1 MKAASAG
8 QDEAAPTGAPRA
20 EPACPWVRPGP
31 TPQQRRR
38 DLYLGLS
45 MAALGLL
52 GVVLANSMGSFPL
65 GDPPAWPEQLGW
77 TVAGSLPLIWRRSH
91 PELSTSVIAAVFIA
105 AQVRHNP
112 DVFVASASLFVAVYT
127 LGAWGRDRRLSARL
141 RIGIIVAM
149 FTWLVIAA
157 GLSIASAESS
167 FPGAAGPISPLVAA
181 AITTVLF
188 NLAFFLIA
196 YLLGNRTWTSALRQH
211 ELEVQAEELRRSRA
225 ENAERAVTRERVRIA
240 RELHDVVAHHVS
252 VMGVQAS
259 ASRRVMDKD
268 PAKAKLA
275 LAAVEQ
281 SARTAVDEL
290 RRMLGVLRDAG
301 AGDAALGYGLDQ
313 VDSLF
318 QGARDAGLAVE
329 YSVHGT
335 PVPLPESI
343 SLAGYR
349 VVQEAVTNTIKH
361 ARANAVDV
369 RIRYLRREVEVE
381 VTDDG
386 RTAPASP
393 RTRPGGGGGLG
404 LIGMRE
410 RVAAH
415 DGSLEVGARTD
426 GGFRVRARFP
436 IAEAGATEAGIGGLR
451 RAGEGA

>member
-1 MKAASAG
+1 MDSA
-8 QDEAAPTGAPRA
+8 R
-20 EPACPWVRPGP
+20 PWVRPGP
-31 TPQQRRR
+31 TRQQRQR

-52 GVVLANSMGSFPL
+52 SVMLSTSMGSFPL
-65 GDPPAWPEQLGW
+65 GTPPPWPERLAW
-77 TVAGSLPLIWRRSH
+77 VVAGGLPLIWRRSH
-91 PELSTSVIAAVFIA
+91 PEISTVVLAAIFIT
-105 AQVRHNP
+105 AQVRHSP
-112 DVFVASASLFVAVYT
+112 EVPVASAGLFIAVYS
-127 LGAWGRDRRLSARL
+127 LGVWGRDRRLSARI
-141 RIGIIVAM
+141 RIGVIAAM
-149 FTWLVIAA
+149 FAWLVIGA
-157 GLSIASAESS
+157 GMSIASIESDLPDGS
-167 FPGAAGPISPLVAA
+167 GPISPFVAA
-181 AITTVLF
+181 VITTVLF
-188 NLAFFLIA
+188 NVAFFLLA

-225 ENAERAVTRERVRIA
+225 ENAERAVNQERVRIA

-259 ASRRVMDKD
+259 ASRRVMDRD
-268 PAKAKLA
+268 PEKAKTA

-290 RRMLGVLRDAG
+290 RRMLGVLRNAG
-301 AGDAALGYGLDQ
+301 AADEALGYGLEQ
-313 VDSLF
+313 VDSLL

-329 YSVHGT
+329 YKIYGT
-335 PVPLPESI
+335 PVPVPESI

-349 VVQEAVTNTIKH
+349 VVQEAMTNTIKH
-361 ARANAVDV
+361 ARASAVDV

-386 RTAPASP
+386 RTGRAASSG
-393 RTRPGGGGGLG
+393 TGGLG

-415 DGSLEVGARTD
+415 DGSLEVGARPA

-436 IAEAGATEAGIGGLR
+436 IAQADAGDVSPGTASG
-451 RAGEGA
+451 RAGEGS

>member
-1 MKAASAG
+1 
-8 QDEAAPTGAPRA
+8 
-20 EPACPWVRPGP
+20 
-31 TPQQRRR
+31 
-38 DLYLGLS
+38 

-52 GVVLANSMGSFPL
+52 SVVLSNSMGSFPL
-65 GDPPAWPEQLGW
+65 GTPPAWPEQLGW
-77 TVAGSLPLIWRRSH
+77 AVAGGLPLIWRRSH
-91 PELSTSVIAAVFIA
+91 PEISTSVLAAIFIA
-105 AQVRHNP
+105 AQVRHVP
-112 DVFVASASLFVAVYT
+112 EVWVASTTLFVAVYS
-127 LGAWGRDRRLSARL
+127 LGAWGRDRRLSVWI
-141 RIGIIVAM
+141 RIGVIVAM
-149 FTWLVIAA
+149 FVWLVIAA
-157 GLSIASAESS
+157 GLSIASAESN
-167 FPGAAGPISPLVAA
+167 FPGAAGPISPLVAV

-188 NLAFFLIA
+188 NSAFFLLA

-211 ELEVQAEELRRSRA
+211 ELEMQAEELRRSRA
-225 ENAERAVTRERVRIA
+225 ENAERAVTQERVRIA

-268 PAKAKLA
+268 PDKAKTA

-301 AGDAALGYGLDQ
+301 AADGALGYGLEQ
-313 VDSLF
+313 VDSLL

-329 YSVHGT
+329 YKIYGT
-335 PVPLPESI
+335 PVPVPESV

-349 VVQEAVTNTIKH
+349 VVQEAMTNTIKH
-361 ARANAVDV
+361 ARASAVDV

-386 RTAPASP
+386 RTGLAAVPGRSP
-393 RTRPGGGGGLG
+393 TGGGGLG

-415 DGSLEVGARTD
+415 DGSLEVGARAG

-436 IAEAGATEAGIGGLR
+436 IAPAGAAG
-451 RAGEGA
+451 ASPVTATA

>member
-1 MKAASAG
+1 MEAGSAG
-8 QDEAAPTGAPRA
+8 QDDATPTGAPGNA
-20 EPACPWVRPGP
+20 PARPWVRPGP
-31 TPQQRRR
+31 TRQQRRR
-38 DLYLGLS
+38 DLSLGLS
-45 MAALGLL
+45 MAALGLVS
-52 GVVLANSMGSFPL
+52 VVLSNSMGSFPL
-65 GDPPAWPEQLGW
+65 GTPPSWPEQ
-77 TVAGSLPLIWRRSH
+77 VAWAVACGLPLVWRRSH
-91 PELSTSVIAAVFIA
+91 PELSTAVLAVIFIA
-105 AQVRHNP
+105 AQVRNSP
-112 DVFVASASLFVAVYT
+112 ETLVASATLFVAVYS
-127 LGAWGRDRRLSARL
+127 LGAWGRDRRLAARI
-141 RIGIIVAM
+141 RIGVIAAM
-149 FTWLVIAA
+149 FAWLAIAA
-157 GLSIASAESS
+157 GLSVASVESN

-188 NLAFFLIA
+188 NCAFFLLA

-225 ENAERAVTRERVRIA
+225 ENAERAVTQERVRIA

-268 PAKAKLA
+268 PDKAKTA

-301 AGDAALGYGLDQ
+301 AADGALGYGLEQ
-313 VDSLF
+313 VDSLL

-329 YSVHGT
+329 YTIYGT
-335 PVPLPESI
+335 PVPVPESV

-349 VVQEAVTNTIKH
+349 VVQEAMTNTIKH
-361 ARANAVDV
+361 ARASAVDV

-386 RTAPASP
+386 RTGLAAVPARSVGS
-393 RTRPGGGGGLG
+393 TGLG

-415 DGSLEVGARTD
+415 DGSLEVGARAG

-436 IAEAGATEAGIGGLR
+436 IAQAGAADASAATAT
-451 RAGEGA
+451 A

>member
-1 MKAASAG
+1 
-8 QDEAAPTGAPRA
+8 
-20 EPACPWVRPGP
+20 
-31 TPQQRRR
+31 
-38 DLYLGLS
+38 

-52 GVVLANSMGSFPL
+52 SVVLSNSMGSFPL
-65 GDPPAWPEQLGW
+65 GTPPSWPEQLGW
-77 TVAGSLPLIWRRSH
+77 AVAGGLPLIWRRSH
-91 PELSTSVIAAVFIA
+91 PEISTSVLAAIFIT
-105 AQVRHNP
+105 AQVRHVP
-112 DVFVASASLFVAVYT
+112 EVWVASATLFVAVYS
-127 LGAWGRDRRLSARL
+127 LGAWGRDRRLSAWIRV
-141 RIGIIVAM
+141 GVIVAM
-149 FTWLVIAA
+149 FVWLVIAA
-157 GLSIASAESS
+157 GLSIASAESN
-167 FPGAAGPISPLVAA
+167 FPGAAGPISPLVAV

-188 NLAFFLIA
+188 NGAFFLLA

-225 ENAERAVTRERVRIA
+225 ENAERAVNQERVRIA

-268 PAKAKLA
+268 PDKAKTA

-301 AGDAALGYGLDQ
+301 AADGALGYGLEQ
-313 VDSLF
+313 VDSLL

-329 YSVHGT
+329 YKIYGT
-335 PVPLPESI
+335 PVPVPESV

-349 VVQEAVTNTIKH
+349 VVQEAMTNTIKH
-361 ARANAVDV
+361 ARASAVDV

-386 RTAPASP
+386 RTGLAAV
-393 RTRPGGGGGLG
+393 PGRSAGGGGLG

-415 DGSLEVGARTD
+415 DGSLEVGARAD

-436 IAEAGATEAGIGGLR
+436 IAPAGAADASPATAT
-451 RAGEGA
+451 A

>member
-1 MKAASAG
+1 MKAGSERR
-8 QDEAAPTGAPRA
+8 DDAAPTGGPEN
-20 EPACPWVRPGP
+20 EPARPWVRPGP
-31 TPQQRRR
+31 TRQERRR

-52 GVVLANSMGSFPL
+52 SVVLSNSMGSFPL
-65 GDPPAWPEQLGW
+65 GTPPSWPEQLVW
-77 TVAGSLPLIWRRSH
+77 AVAGGLPLIWRRSH
-91 PELSTSVIAAVFIA
+91 PEVSAVALAAIFIA
-105 AQVRHNP
+105 AQVRHIP
-112 DVFVASASLFVAVYT
+112 EIWVASAALFIAIYSLGV
-127 LGAWGRDRRLSARL
+127 WGRDRRQAALI
-141 RIGIIVAM
+141 RIGIVVAM
-149 FTWLVIAA
+149 FGWLAIAA
-157 GLSIASAESS
+157 GISIASVESD

-181 AITTVLF
+181 AITSVLF
-188 NLAFFLIA
+188 NTAFFLLA

-211 ELEVQAEELRRSRA
+211 ELETQAEELRRSRA
-225 ENAERAVTRERVRIA
+225 ENAERAVTQERVRIA

-268 PAKAKLA
+268 PDKAKTA

-301 AGDAALGYGLDQ
+301 AADGALGYGLEQ
-313 VDSLF
+313 VDSLL

-329 YSVHGT
+329 YKIYGT
-335 PVPLPESI
+335 PVPVPESV

-349 VVQEAVTNTIKH
+349 VVQEAMTNTIKH
-361 ARANAVDV
+361 ARASAVDV

-386 RTAPASP
+386 RTGLAAV
-393 RTRPGGGGGLG
+393 PGRSTGGGGLG

-415 DGSLEVGARTD
+415 DGSLEVGARAG

-436 IAEAGATEAGIGGLR
+436 IAPAGAAG
-451 RAGEGA
+451 ASPATATA